1 VICSTYCRT
10 RQGFYKRQRQANATR
25 KRQQWVLK
33 NVRLIRIKQQKAG
46 VRKLQKMLKDMDD
59 PNLVIGRDK
68 LFDLLRAN
76 GLLVKSKRKRINTTD
91 FNHDMPVYPNLLENF
106 ASTGINQAWVVDITY
121 LNTCKGFVYL
131 FLVTDLHSR
140 KIISHVVA
148 DNLKAENA
156 CLALNKALQTV
167 SDPSGIIH
175 HSDHG
180 SQYCSKVYQNILAK
194 NNLKCS
200 MTGPNRCYDNAV
212 AERVNGI
219 LKQEFGLDKV
229 FPNIKIAAEAAKD
242 AVKIYNSERLHV
254 SLGYKTP
261 ESVYRAAA

>member
-1 VICSTYCRT
+1 MICSTYGRT
-10 RQGFYKRQRQANATR
+10 RQGYYKHQRLAQANW
-25 KRQQWVLK
+25 KRRQWVLE
-33 NVRLIRIKQQKAG
+33 NVRKIRKKQPKAG
-46 VRKLQKMLKDMDD
+46 ARKLHKMFKNMDD
-59 PNLVIGRDK
+59 PTLVVGRDE
-68 LFDLLRAN
+68 LFDLLRDN
-76 GLLVKSKRKRINTTD
+76 GMLVKYKRKRTNTTD
-91 FNHDMPVYPNLLENF
+91 FDHDMLIYPNLLEGYITTC
-106 ASTGINQAWVVDITY
+106 SNQAWVVDITY
-121 LNTCKGFVYL
+121 LNTCNGFVYL

-148 DNLKAENA
+148 DNLKGENA

-180 SQYCSKVYQNILAK
+180 SQYCSNAYQKILNTNK
-194 NNLKCS
+194 LKCS

-229 FPNIKIAAEAAKD
+229 FPNIKIAVEAAKD
-242 AVKIYNSERLHV
+242 AIQIYNTERLHV
-254 SLGYKTP
+254 SLKYRTP
-261 ESVYRAAA
+261 EATYNDAA